1 MIRSVTKN
9 DYEEIAK
16 LMVEAFKNPPW
27 NEVWSYERSYPRIEQ
42 LDNKIAGV
50 VCGKLITYVNDLDF
64 MIEDFYI
71 DPHCQRRG
79 LGKKMMKALEEC
91 LPEVDNLI
99 LLTGR
104 EFYSADFYQK
114 NGFKIND
121 DMVFMV
127 KKLKS

>member
-27 NEVWSYERSYPRIEQ
+27 NEVWSYERSYQRIEQ
-42 LDNKIAGV
+42 LDD
-50 VCGKLITYVNDLDF
+50 GKYTRCFVY
-64 MIEDFYI
+64 
-71 DPHCQRRG
+71 
-79 LGKKMMKALEEC
+79 MMKALEEC

>member
-1 MIRSVTKN
+1 
-9 DYEEIAK
+9 
-16 LMVEAFKNPPW
+16 
-27 NEVWSYERSYPRIEQ
+27 
-42 LDNKIAGV
+42 
-50 VCGKLITYVNDLDF
+50 

>member
-27 NEVWSYERSYPRIEQ
+27 NEVWSYERSYQRIEQ
-42 LDNKIAGV
+42 LDD
-50 VCGKLITYVNDLDF
+50 GKYT

>member
-1 MIRSVTKN
+1 
-9 DYEEIAK
+9 
-16 LMVEAFKNPPW
+16 
-27 NEVWSYERSYPRIEQ
+27 
-42 LDNKIAGV
+42 
-50 VCGKLITYVNDLDF
+50 
-64 MIEDFYI
+64 
-71 DPHCQRRG
+71 
-79 LGKKMMKALEEC
+79 MMEALEEC
-91 LPEVDNLI
+91 LPEVDNLT